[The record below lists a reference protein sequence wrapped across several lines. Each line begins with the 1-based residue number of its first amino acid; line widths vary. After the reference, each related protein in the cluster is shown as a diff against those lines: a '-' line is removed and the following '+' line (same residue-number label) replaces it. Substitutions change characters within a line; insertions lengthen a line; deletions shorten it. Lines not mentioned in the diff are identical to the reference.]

1 MDICHQG
8 ERMKAEATYVLVAD
22 NARARVFLSDRFY
35 RSLEELQNFAHPE
48 GRLHERDLDSD
59 RHGRQR
65 AAPNMGHHG
74 FGGEN
79 NRQQHE
85 SGVFAAS
92 LTDWLSRQ
100 REGGAFEH
108 LVLIAPPHFLGELR
122 KHLHAGCEKQLLKQV
137 DKNLVTE
144 RPEEILARLQA
155 ERLPKN

>member
-1 MDICHQG
+1 
-8 ERMKAEATYVLVAD
+8 MKAESTYVLVAD

-35 RSLEELQNFAHPE
+35 RALEELQSFVHPE

-79 NRQQHE
+79 NRQRQE
-85 SGVFAAS
+85 SATFAAT
-92 LTDWLSRQ
+92 LTDWLAKQ
-100 REGGAFEH
+100 RESGAFEH

-122 KHLHAGCEKQLLKQV
+122 KHLHPGCARQLLAQV
-137 DKNLVTE
+137 DKNLVLE
-144 RPEEILARLQA
+144 KGEDIL
-155 ERLPKN
+155 ERLKENRIPEQ